1 MNRTFLPLALPLL
14 LAAAT
19 SPAARAETIDCTV
32 IASVPATLSSQGVY
46 CLAKD
51 LPLNLESGAAITVAT
66 NNVTIDC
73 NGFKLGNLAASDGTT
88 AVGIQALQRLNTT
101 VRGCGI
107 RGFRMGVQLEG
118 GGHLIEDNRLDFN
131 RHIGVLVSGD
141 GSTVRRNRI
150 FSTGGGTTG
159 MGSAGIHASYGVD
172 VIDNLVSGVETL
184 PATPLYAIGIFS
196 NGNVG
201 GVIEGNRIRGLAGG
215 ASGQTV
221 GIDAQGSDAMSSLR
235 ANTLSATDGAGIGLQ
250 CQSTDSFADGNHV
263 VGFGTASAGCTSGDA
278 ELHP

>member
-1 MNRTFLPLALPLL
+1 
-14 LAAAT
+14 
-19 SPAARAETIDCTV
+19 
-32 IASVPATLSSQGVY
+32 
-46 CLAKD
+46 
-51 LPLNLESGAAITVAT
+51 
-66 NNVTIDC
+66 
-73 NGFKLGNLAASDGTT
+73 
-88 AVGIQALQRLNTT
+88 
-101 VRGCGI
+101 
-107 RGFRMGVQLEG
+107 MGVQLEG
-118 GGHLIEDNRLDFN
+118 GGHLVEDNRLDFN

-221 GIDAQGSDAMSSLR
+221 GIDAQGSDAMSLR

-278 ELHP
+278 EPGSPPCASPPPPSSRSACWPRSPPSPPPPVPSTACRSRRCPRR